1 MLEGVWVRS
10 TVRLQLCR
18 RGSVVEDMGNK
29 LEGLRREQGENESR
43 GSRRKTCGTCTLEG
57 GRERKAQSDSKS
69 WKVGGEQT
77 AKEVAALFHAKHADL
92 NSLKSTSNPF
102 FY

>member
-29 LEGLRREQGENESR
+29 LVGLGGEQGENES
-43 GSRRKTCGTCTLEG
+43 
-57 GRERKAQSDSKS
+57 
-69 WKVGGEQT
+69 
-77 AKEVAALFHAKHADL
+77 
-92 NSLKSTSNPF
+92 
-102 FY
+102 

>member
-29 LEGLRREQGENESR
+29 LAGLRREQGENESR

-77 AKEVAALFHAKHADL
+77 VKGAC
-92 NSLKSTSNPF
+92 
-102 FY
+102 